1 MIQVDN
7 NLKFTTSYTAEN
19 KTHTIEIQFASVMQ
33 YYNSLYYAMAGY
45 QNRKLQANVI
55 VKEVAIDGNVYS
67 IQTAFGLHANKIR

>member
-1 MIQVDN
+1 
-7 NLKFTTSYTAEN
+7 
-19 KTHTIEIQFASVMQ
+19 
-33 YYNSLYYAMAGY
+33 MAGY